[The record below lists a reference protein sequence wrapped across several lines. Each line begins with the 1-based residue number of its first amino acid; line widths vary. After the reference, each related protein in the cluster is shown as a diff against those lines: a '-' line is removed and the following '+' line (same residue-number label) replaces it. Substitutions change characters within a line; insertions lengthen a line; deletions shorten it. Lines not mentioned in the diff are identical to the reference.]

1 MKIYKAYKFRMYP
14 EINERCILNSFM
26 GSSRFIYNYY
36 LDKKDKMY
44 NENKLNYNLDDM
56 KKDLKE
62 LYKEYPFL
70 NDVDKT
76 LLRTTLE
83 DLDKAYTNFFE
94 GRASHPKFKK
104 KNNHDSYRTNY
115 IKGEYKG
122 KTYGN
127 IKVDLKD
134 KTIKLPKINKIKIR
148 GYRNLKEF
156 DKKIINATISK
167 DANKYYVSVLVEE
180 NIENKNLSNSIV
192 GIDLGVSS
200 IITTSDGEK
209 IEKMPNYQKYEN
221 KIEKL
226 QQELSK
232 KKTGSNNYYKLKT
245 KIKKVYQKLRNMRKY
260 YIHEVTNKIIDS
272 ANIIVVETLKVKEM
286 IIDNCKTLKKNIINT
301 SFSEIIRVLK
311 YKCLWKN
318 KKIININTYYPSSQ
332 ICSHCGEREKDMKD
346 LSKRKY
352 KCNKCG
358 LELDRDINAS
368 VNIMFEGIKELI
380 KKDTL
385 LVK

>member
-1 MKIYKAYKFRMYP
+1 MKIYKTYKFRMYP

-44 NENKLNYNLDDM
+44 NENKINYNLDDM

-127 IKVDLKD
+127 IKLDLKD

-156 DKKIINATISK
+156 NKKIINATISK

-180 NIENKNLSNSIV
+180 NIENKNLPNSIV
-192 GIDLGVSS
+192 GVDLGVSS

-209 IEKMPNYQKYEN
+209 IEKMPNYQKYEK

-232 KKTGSNNYYKLKT
+232 KTPGSNNYYKLKT
-245 KIKKVYQKLRNMRKY
+245 KIKKVYQKLRNMRTY

-346 LSKRKY
+346 LSKREY